1 MVNQNNQPLT
11 ITEKVAVQ
19 AGQTTDYINIWP
31 GMGPDEQMNI
41 YGLYCRIQ
49 DGAFNIGDI
58 DNDGT
63 NEFTFT
69 DIQDVFIPSTR
80 PEDYLALPVCCN
92 PRPGMG
98 ESLDLLFFKDRHQL
112 MRDNHIPLAI
122 FNNSRPELTC
132 DQEDM
137 SDCGGHTGKIL
148 IFKEPFA
155 IYPSERF
162 RIQVRNN
169 NTVLVS
175 DLDNT
180 TYSFVVISFLCEVI
194 DKAITLELLKQQQDV
209 PMDEPA

>member
-1 MVNQNNQPLT
+1 MVNQNNQPLI

-19 AGQTTDYINIWP
+19 AGQTSQFIDIWP

-49 DGAFNIGDI
+49 DGAVNIGDI

-63 NEFTFT
+63 SEFTFT

-98 ESLDLLFFKDRHQL
+98 EALDLLLFKGRHQI
-112 MRDNHIPLAI
+112 MRDNFIPLAI
-122 FNNSRPELTC
+122 FNNPRPELTC
-132 DQEDM
+132 DQQDM
-137 SDCGGHTGKIL
+137 SDCGGHTSKIL

-169 NTVLVS
+169 NPVPV
-175 DLDNT
+175 DDRDNSS
-180 TYSFVVISFLCEVI
+180 YSYVEISFLCEVI
-194 DKAITLELLKQQQDV
+194 DKAITLELLQQQEQG
-209 PMDEPA
+209 MPA